1 MDTRDNSLN
10 SQFDFTEDISETK
23 EIQQLSESVYYLS
36 LQQPAKL
43 VCSEYYCSQVWVEC
57 AATEVSLF

>member
-43 VCSEYYCSQVWVEC
+43 VCSEYYVRKCGLS
-57 AATEVSLF
+57 APLRR